1 MAVDY
6 TKIFTV
12 IGSNVDKVNDYYA
25 YIATF
30 TSDQAALETILS
42 AQSLVRLEG
51 DLVDDYA
58 GLKND
63 VSNWVS
69 LFVGRVS
76 TVLTDET
83 LIGANFSFGAS
94 PSLNE
99 VFPLLIADMVSG
111 DKNVTANTAT
121 VGSIT
126 KTCTNTLVGTLLLG
140 TRLDGVTPPME
151 GAIAIPSYLN
161 LTSQLT
167 PTAETLTFTC
177 IADSEGTTERGSE
190 VFEITGTGAGSEA
203 FSPEGENIGN
213 LGNITCIDNL
223 ASVYLSNASF
233 DNWTASEPDNWTNE
247 GDSGTYSEGATVV
260 YGTGSSLK
268 TTQADGE
275 LHLTQAIDNS
285 LFIRRKSYWL
295 SVWAAKDTD
304 VGSDQTITITLKD
317 DSGVFNSLAVNPTD
331 TAWTN
336 FKRQFVP
343 PIEIV
348 GDVVVDIASGVLDSG
363 NDPVL
368 LDNLVIVPCDY
379 YAGISVAVTSGP
391 DKFLIGD
398 QLSVP
403 ISNSNAGKF
412 QTFFRKAFKIQLP
425 TDATPTISDSLV
437 T

>member
-6 TKIFTV
+6 TKVFTV
-12 IGSNVDKVNDYYA
+12 IGSNIDKANDYYA
-25 YIATF
+25 YVSVF

-51 DLVDDYA
+51 DLVDDYV

-63 VSNWVS
+63 VSSWTS
-69 LFVGRVS
+69 IFIGRVS

-121 VGSIT
+121 VGSVT
-126 KTCTNTLVGTLLLG
+126 KVCTNTPVGTLLLG
-140 TRLDGVTPPME
+140 TKLDGVTPPME
-151 GAIAIPSYLN
+151 GAIAIPSYAGVV
-161 LTSQLT
+161 SQLT
-167 PTAETLTFTC
+167 PTSETLTFTC

-190 VFEITGTGAGSEA
+190 VFEITGTGAGSDG
-203 FSPEGENIGN
+203 FSPDGENIGN

-223 ASVYLSNASF
+223 ASTYLSNASF
-233 DNWTASEPDNWTNE
+233 DNWTDPDFDDWENV
-247 GDSGTYSEGATVV
+247 GDGYTYTRGTTVV
-260 YGTGSSLK
+260 YGTGSSFK
-268 TTQADGE
+268 TNQADGE
-275 LHLTQAIDNS
+275 LHLIQAIANT
-285 LFIRRKSYWL
+285 LFVRRKSYWL

-304 VGSDQTITITLKD
+304 VASDQTVTISVRD
-317 DSGVFNSLAVNPTD
+317 DTAYFASMSVNPTS

-336 FKRQFVP
+336 YKMQFVIP
-343 PIEIV
+343 TEV
-348 GDVVVDIASGVLDSG
+348 TGDVIVEISTGILSIA
-363 NDPVL
+363 NDALL
-368 LDNLVIVPCDY
+368 LDNMVIVPCDY
-379 YAGISVAVTSGP
+379 YAGISIAVSSGP
-391 DKFLIGD
+391 EKFLIGD
-398 QLSVP
+398 QLKVT
-403 ISNSNAGKF
+403 ISNDNAGKF